1 MQTEGLDGAGSPGS
15 DCARRPLAVEAV
27 GGEREELYWGKVP
40 EKVRRLAVEK
50 AVTGAVPSAQG
61 RVVDGEGA
69 GGGAKRKRRRMK

>member
-40 EKVRRLAVEK
+40 EKVRRQAVER
-50 AVTGAVPSAQG
+50 AVTGAALSSDKGAAG
-61 RVVDGEGA
+61 AEEA
-69 GGGAKRKRRRMK
+69 GGKRKRRRMK

>member
-1 MQTEGLDGAGSPGS
+1 MGASQTSGS
-15 DCARRPLAVEAV
+15 DGKSVQVEV
-27 GGEREELYWGKVP
+27 VTGEREAVYWEKVP